1 MLYDADEIDAP
12 TYRPEVAGTRLPFER
27 RLRDV

>member
-12 TYRPEVAGTRLPFER
+12 THRPEGARGSFER